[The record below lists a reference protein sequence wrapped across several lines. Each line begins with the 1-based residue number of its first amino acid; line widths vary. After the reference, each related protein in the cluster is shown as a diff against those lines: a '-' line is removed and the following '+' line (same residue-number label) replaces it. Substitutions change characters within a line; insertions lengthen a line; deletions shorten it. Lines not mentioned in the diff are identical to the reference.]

1 LVEENNEDIPQL
13 LVEES
18 NILTSDFDIEEVKEE
33 IMQIERNKTL
43 GPNRLPAKF
52 YKKKLRGH

>member
-52 YKKKLRGH
+52 YIKKLRGH